1 MIKDFKDIKMVVTDL
16 DGTLLLGDKTI
27 SDNTKEVIAKLKEEG
42 ILFGIATARPLRS
55 VKNFLPFL
63 EYDFAIYHNGAVIT
77 CDDELIDGYGIENPL
92 DIVNKLRS
100 ALPGCNICM
109 EANDMMYSSFK
120 SEEIW
125 PGFEYVAT
133 TDFHEVKDFVGDK
146 VIVEAGSKKELAQI
160 EAVLPDDLYAVLSEN
175 QVVMIMNKKATK
187 LNAIRLV
194 AKKYGISIN
203 DVLAFGDDYN
213 DIEMLKGCGTGV
225 AVGNALD
232 EVKQAADYVA
242 LSNEEDGEAL
252 WIKQHCLDK

>member
-1 MIKDFKDIKMVVTDL
+1 MGCTDTSYVLYKSDIAI
-16 DGTLLLGDKTI
+16 GYY
-27 SDNTKEVIAKLKEEG
+27 S
-42 ILFGIATARPLRS
+42 S
-55 VKNFLPFL
+55 VKGL
-63 EYDFAIYHNGAVIT
+63 
-77 CDDELIDGYGIENPL
+77 
-92 DIVNKLRS
+92 
-100 ALPGCNICM
+100 
-109 EANDMMYSSFK
+109 
-120 SEEIW
+120 
-125 PGFEYVAT
+125 
-133 TDFHEVKDFVGDK
+133 VGDK

-242 LSNEEDGEAL
+242 LSNEEDGEAI